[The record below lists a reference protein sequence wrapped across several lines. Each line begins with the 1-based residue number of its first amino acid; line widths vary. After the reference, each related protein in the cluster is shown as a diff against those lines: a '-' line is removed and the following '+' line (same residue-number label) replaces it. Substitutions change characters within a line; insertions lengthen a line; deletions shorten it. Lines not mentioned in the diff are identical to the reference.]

1 MSFLEFHEPIEVETP
16 VGKGRALF
24 VERTPH
30 DYFWTVA
37 MNDSQALITFMQNQL
52 RICRSYT
59 HQRGISH
66 DEMKDIIS
74 RPRRATNG
82 HLNGGAAKP

>member
-1 MSFLEFHEPIEVETP
+1 MSPFLEFVEPIEVETP
-16 VGKGRALF
+16 LGRGRALF

-37 MNDSQALITFMQNQL
+37 LSDSCALVSFTQNKL

-59 HQRGISH
+59 HDRALYTN
-66 DEMKDIIS
+66 EMKKIIK
-74 RPRRATNG
+74 RPQKKRMT
-82 HLNGGAAKP
+82 K

>member
-1 MSFLEFHEPIEVETP
+1 MPFHEFYEPVPVETP
-16 VGKGRALF
+16 LGTGRALF

-37 MNDSQALITFMQNQL
+37 LDDNCALVTFCQNKL

-59 HQRGISH
+59 HERGI
-66 DEMKDIIS
+66 DDVEMKEIVS
-74 RPRRATNG
+74 RQ
-82 HLNGGAAKP
+82 K

>member
-1 MSFLEFHEPIEVETP
+1 LTIHEFYEPISVETP
-16 VGKGRALF
+16 LGTGRALF

-37 MNDSQALITFMQNQL
+37 LDETQALVTFCQNKL

-59 HQRGISH
+59 HERGIN
-66 DEMKDIIS
+66 DEEMKEII
-74 RPRRATNG
+74 RR
-82 HLNGGAAKP
+82 